1 MSEADYTRGPWKV
14 DVDRRCGGYCIT
26 APNGRDVASSVQR
39 DEHPTLGQGIS
50 DTQALTNA
58 RLIAAAPELYQA
70 LEKACKETEHFQFEA
85 WLVTESPSGDCE
97 EVQRKWLESSDYK
110 DFIDE
115 WRDQLDAL
123 AKARG
128 EA

>member
-1 MSEADYTRGPWKV
+1 MSETNWTPGPWEV
-14 DVDRRCGGYCIT
+14 DQYGDVI
-26 APNGRDVASSVQR
+26 ANGEDVAHVVSTIGDYIATS
-39 DEHPTLGQGIS
+39 
-50 DTQALTNA
+50 
-58 RLIAAAPELYQA
+58 RLVAAAPELYQA
-70 LEKACKETEHFQFEA
+70 LEKACKETEHFQFET
-85 WLVTESPSGDCE
+85 WLVTECPSGDCE

-128 EA
+128 EQ